1 MLIENEVIYTID
13 DTCNFIILTI
23 DSLTKIISIKV
34 YLDLTRTNRLAYE
47 KIQDM
52 KIMTSG

>member
-23 DSLTKIISIKV
+23 DSLTKIIPIKV

-52 KIMTSG
+52 KIRTST